1 MTKDIKQLEMEYLKK
16 LVGRLYKIVP
26 LKEEDSEFVDKYIK
40 GLVDELTGNARIMIT
55 CNYDSRIMIIA
66 STLQSIIFCT
76 AHSEYKSAVFKCI
89 RYTEQLIDI
98 VRGDL
103 YERCL
108 GEI

>member
-1 MTKDIKQLEMEYLKK
+1 MIKDTRLLEMEYLKK
-16 LVGRLYKIVP
+16 LIGRLYKIIP

-40 GLVDELTGNARIMIT
+40 GLSEELTGNARIMIS

-66 STLQSIIFCT
+66 STLQSIVFCT
-76 AHSEYKSAVFKCI
+76 THAEYKSAVFKCI
-89 RYTEQLIDI
+89 RYTEQLIDT